1 MLVQEGSVY
10 DRREDS
16 DTSGEAEGDVAPLL
30 PHHLGAVGV
39 TETVNAGADIVPVV
53 RYFQAMLSLHWSRC
67 YHSDATPAL
76 LCHKEPA
83 QDTKIPL
90 LGAFLAFRWFFMA

>member
-10 DRREDS
+10 DRGEDS

-39 TETVNAGADIVPVV
+39 TETVNAGADIVP
-53 RYFQAMLSLHWSRC
+53 A
-67 YHSDATPAL
+67 
-76 LCHKEPA
+76 
-83 QDTKIPL
+83 
-90 LGAFLAFRWFFMA
+90 